1 MNSIKRT
8 RITKNVPFD
17 ALHKHL
23 SQQYEGDFYSSL
35 ENTDVAM
42 IPLTKSECDY
52 CVDTLWENYINTA
65 KKERKQENLVI
76 NYQDA
81 SMPIWFKTFGS
92 KPFGEK
98 SLFISLH
105 GGGNTEPYKNDS
117 QWENQKNLY
126 TIEEGVYLVP
136 RAPGNTWDLWHRPEI
151 DHMFDRIIEN
161 MVIFEG
167 VNPNKV
173 YLTGYSA
180 GGDGVYKLVPRTA
193 DRWAA
198 ANMNAGHPN
207 DASPL
212 GLRNTPFTIHVGADD
227 FDYNRNKVGQ
237 EWAEKLAKLQ
247 NEDPNGYIH
256 WAEIY
261 DGMGHWMMGK
271 EKTALGWMAQYT
283 RNPTPDRVVWW
294 QDAVTRDRFFWLE
307 LPKDQIRKYTE
318 VTATRDGQNFDIQT
332 KDYKNVTIL
341 LNDTM
346 VDMDSPIKITMEGE
360 VLFEG
365 IVPRTIGAISRSL
378 KRHGDPYLIFT
389 GEVTVCTEIQENQQ

>member
-1 MNSIKRT
+1 
-8 RITKNVPFD
+8 
-17 ALHKHL
+17 
-23 SQQYEGDFYSSL
+23 
-35 ENTDVAM
+35 
-42 IPLTKSECDY
+42 
-52 CVDTLWENYINTA
+52 
-65 KKERKQENLVI
+65 
-76 NYQDA
+76 
-81 SMPIWFKTFGS
+81 
-92 KPFGEK
+92 PFGEK

-105 GGGNTEPYKNDS
+105 GGGNTEPYINDS
-117 QWENQKNLY
+117 QWENQKELY
-126 TIEEGVYLVP
+126 TIEEGVYLAP

-198 ANMNAGHPN
+198 ANANAGHPN

-212 GLRNTPFTIHVGADD
+212 GLRNTPFTIHAGAKD
-227 FDYNRNKVGQ
+227 FSYNRNEVAQ
-237 EWAEKLAKLQ
+237 EWADEFVNLQ

-256 WAEIY
+256 WVEIY
-261 DGMGHWMMGK
+261 KNMGHDLKRK
-271 EKTALGWMAQYT
+271 EKAALNWMTQYT
-283 RNPTPDRVVWW
+283 RNPIPDRVVWW
-294 QDAVTRDRFFWLE
+294 QDSVTHDRFFWLE
-307 LPKDQIRKYTE
+307 LPENQIREHTK

-332 KDYKNVTIL
+332 KDYKQVTIL

-346 VDMDSPIKITMEGE
+346 VDMDSPIKITMGE
-360 VLFEG
+360 KVLFEG
-365 IVPRTIGAISRSL
+365 IVPRTIGAIARSL

-389 GEVTVCTEIQENQQ
+389 GEVTVCTESNRNSSKIGNIIFCLFPYINFVKNKDL

>member
-1 MNSIKRT
+1 MT
-8 RITKNVPFD
+8 
-17 ALHKHL
+17 H
-23 SQQYEGDFYSSL
+23 
-35 ENTDVAM
+35 
-42 IPLTKSECDY
+42 LTKSECDN
-52 CVDTLWENYINTA
+52 CVDVLWNNYIDTA
-65 KKERKQENLVI
+65 KKEREQENSVI

-81 SMPIWFKTFGS
+81 VMPIWFETFGS

-105 GGGNTEPYKNDS
+105 GGGNTTPSENDQ
-117 QWENQKNLY
+117 QWENQKKLY
-126 TIEEGVYLVP
+126 TIEEGVYLAP

-161 MVIFEG
+161 MIIFEG

-198 ANMNAGHPN
+198 ADMNAGHPN

-212 GLRNTPFTIHVGADD
+212 GLRNTPFTIHVGAKDSA
-227 FDYNRNKVGQ
+227 FNRNKVAQ
-237 EWAEKLAKLQ
+237 EWGEKLEKLQ

-256 WAEIY
+256 LVKIH
-261 DGMGHWMMGK
+261 DGKEHWMDGE
-271 EKTALGWMAQYT
+271 EKTALNWMTQYT

-294 QDAVTRDRFFWLE
+294 QDVVTHDRFYWLE
-307 LPKDQIRKYTE
+307 IPKDQIREHTK

-332 KDYKNVTIL
+332 NDYKNVTIL

-346 VDMDSPIKITMEGE
+346 VDMDSPIKITMEE
-360 VLFEG
+360 KILFEG
-365 IVPRTIGAISRSL
+365 IVPRTIGAIARSL
-378 KRHGDPYLIFT
+378 KRHGDPCLIFT
-389 GEVTVCTEIQENQQ
+389 GEVTVCTDIQEDQRKES